1 MTEPVA
7 LPILESS
14 QAGEARRM
22 AIALASRLGFNETER
37 GKVGIVVTEVANNL
51 VRHAR
56 DGKLLLQPLTRDKI
70 EGIEILALDQG
81 PGISNISEC
90 LRDGFSTAG
99 TPGTGLGAISRLSAF
114 FDLYSLPNGGT
125 ALLSHLWA
133 NDLPAK
139 SQANYLESGVV
150 CLPKTGEDVSGDAW
164 AIDQDSGRYL
174 LLVADGLGHGSQ
186 AALAS
191 REAVRVFRENLGK
204 SPKEIVEV
212 AHAALRSTRGAALAI
227 AEVDFER
234 LSVRFAGVGNIS
246 GTILSPEKNNNMVSY
261 NGTVGHEVR
270 KIQEFVYPWT
280 KGGLLVMH
288 SDGLGTQWRLDR
300 YAGLVTRHP
309 SLIAGVL
316 YRDFNRG
323 RDDVTVLVAREGEM
337 GGEVMG
343 RY

>member
-14 QAGEARRM
+14 QAGEARRI

-51 VRHAR
+51 VLHAT
-56 DGKLLLQPLTRDKI
+56 DGKLLLQPLTRNNI
-70 EGIEILALDQG
+70 EGIEILALDKG
-81 PGISNISEC
+81 PGMSNISEC

-114 FDLYSLPNGGT
+114 CDIYSVRNVGT
-125 ALLSHLWA
+125 ACLAQLWA
-133 NDLPAK
+133 SPLPT
-139 SQANYLESGVV
+139 SQPDSHLESGVV
-150 CLPKTGEDVSGDAW
+150 CLPKTGEEISGDAW
-164 AIDQDSGRYL
+164 AIDQDSGRSL
-174 LLVADGLGHGSQ
+174 VLVADGLGHGPQ

-191 REAVRVFRENLGK
+191 REAVRIFRANLGR
-204 SPKEIVEV
+204 SPKEIVEA

-234 LSVRFAGVGNIS
+234 LTVRFAGVGNIS
-246 GTILSPEKNNNMVSY
+246 GTIFSPLKSNSMVSY

-270 KIQEFVYPWT
+270 KIQEFIYQWP

-300 YAGLVTRHP
+300 YPGLTAKHP

-323 RDDVTVLVAREGEM
+323 RDDVTVLVARDIKF
-337 GGEVMG
+337 V
-343 RY
+343 

>member
-14 QAGEARRM
+14 QAGEARRI

-51 VRHAR
+51 VRHAV
-56 DGKLLLQPLTRDKI
+56 DGKLLLQPLTRNNI
-70 EGIEILALDQG
+70 EGIEILALDKG
-81 PGISNISEC
+81 PGMSNISEC

-114 FDLYSLPNGGT
+114 FDIYSVPNFGT
-125 ALLSHLWA
+125 ACLAQLWA
-133 NDLPAK
+133 SPLPT
-139 SQANYLESGVV
+139 SQPDSNLESGVV
-150 CLPKTGEDVSGDAW
+150 CLPKTGEEVSGDAW
-164 AIDQDSGRYL
+164 AIDQDSGRSL
-174 LLVADGLGHGSQ
+174 VLVADGLGHGPQ

-191 REAVRVFRENLGK
+191 REAVRIFRDNLNR
-204 SPKEIVEV
+204 SPKEIVEA

-227 AEVDFER
+227 AEVDVER
-234 LSVRFAGVGNIS
+234 LTVRFAGVGNIS
-246 GTILSPEKNNNMVSY
+246 GTIFSPEKSNSMVSY

-270 KIQEFVYPWT
+270 KIQEFVYQWP

-300 YAGLVTRHP
+300 YPGLTAKHP

-323 RDDVTVLVAREGEM
+323 RDDVTVLVAREGE
-337 GGEVMG
+337 
-343 RY
+343 